1 MKQCLNDSNNNGSE
15 TTTSNNNNWLGF
27 SLSPHMK
34 MEVTNS
40 DSHFPPPHPHHQN
53 RPPQSISTITDHFN
67 SASSNPFCFIPSI
80 GENSAAA
87 FHPPL
92 LSVMPIKSDGSLC
105 ILEAL
110 RRSQAQGSF
119 AFSLFISSSSLPFNS
134 LNMFIY
140 LVFLM

>member
-1 MKQCLNDSNNNGSE
+1 MKCLNDSNNNGSE
-15 TTTSNNNNWLGF
+15 TTSSNNNWLGF

-34 MEVTNS
+34 MEVTS
-40 DSHFPPPHPHHQN
+40 DSHLPPPPHPHHQFNHHQN
-53 RPPQSISTITDHFN
+53 RTPHSITTATVDHFN
-67 SASSNPFCFIPSI
+67 TTSSNPPCFFPSV

-110 RRSQAQGSF
+110 RRSQAQGL
-119 AFSLFISSSSLPFNS
+119 FSLFSRLPPSL
-134 LNMFIY
+134 
-140 LVFLM
+140 